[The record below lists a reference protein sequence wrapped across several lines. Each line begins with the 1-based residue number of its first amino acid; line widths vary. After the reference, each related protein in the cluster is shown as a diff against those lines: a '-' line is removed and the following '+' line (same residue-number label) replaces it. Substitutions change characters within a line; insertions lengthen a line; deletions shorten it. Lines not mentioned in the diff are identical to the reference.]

1 MCLWLS
7 VSICLIW
14 RNVCLGFLPIFG
26 LHCFICIYLF
36 VLFGFI
42 LFYLQ
47 LFILFYLNLFILFAL
62 HSFIYFFYYIF
73 ICLDCIV
80 CFICVLCELFVGEG
94 NDTPLKYSCLENPMD
109 GGVWWAAVHGV
120 AKSQTGLKRLSSS
133 SSMSCLYILEI
144 NHLSMALFANIFSHS
159 VGCLFTLSLI
169 SIAM

>member
-1 MCLWLS
+1 MMTILTSVSWYLIVNLICIFLIISNFEHLLMCLWLS

-120 AKSQTGLKRLSSS
+120 TESRTRLSD
-133 SSMSCLYILEI
+133 
-144 NHLSMALFANIFSHS
+144 
-159 VGCLFTLSLI
+159 
-169 SIAM
+169 